1 MSESRDKIE
10 ESQHGGFIRVAY
22 GGASGLGLR
31 PPCSVILAEE
41 RLATATLAEGHWVGV
56 FVFGIEGGEWLW
68 MANYKENRSV
78 LQNEKQNEFIQ
89 TCDQVSLCYK

>member
-10 ESQHGGFIRVAY
+10 ESRHGGFIRIAR

-31 PPCSVILAEE
+31 PPSSVILAEE
-41 RLATATLAEGHWVGV
+41 RLATATLAEGRWVG
-56 FVFGIEGGEWLW
+56 VFGIEGGEWLW

-78 LQNEKQNEFIQ
+78 VQNEKQNEFIQ